1 MYDYAEDGDAAA
13 VWAQWALL
21 QPNLRIVDT
30 ETTDLYDAE
39 VIEVAVID
47 GQGETLLHRRVRPV
61 HRIAYDATEV
71 HGLTADLLRDA
82 PDFRVIYPD
91 LRRVLDGGYVVI
103 YNADF
108 DTPILNRSADLWSL
122 PAFPMQPYCAMLA
135 YAAYYG
141 DWSDYHGNYKWQKL
155 TAAAARFGIST
166 REAHGALADAR
177 MTLGVLQGMAGYVKR
192 PSRRF

>member
-1 MYDYAEDGDAAA
+1 M
-13 VWAQWALL
+13 
-21 QPNLRIVDT
+21 DT

-61 HRIAYDATEV
+61 HCIAYDAAAV
-71 HGLTADLLRDA
+71 HGITADLLRDA

-108 DTPILNRSADLWSL
+108 DAPMLNRSAELWSL

-141 DWSDYHGNYKWQKL
+141 DW
-155 TAAAARFGIST
+155 
-166 REAHGALADAR
+166 
-177 MTLGVLQGMAGYVKR
+177 
-192 PSRRF
+192 